1 MRTSACCCARAV
13 ALLGLVAGL
22 GLAMLDPAQSRAD
35 AMRRSRELGVA
46 ALPPHAKSA
55 IERRDNPM
63 IERERAPTRGKPA
76 EPQRA

>member
-22 GLAMLDPAQSRAD
+22 GLAMLNPVQSRAD

-55 IERRDNPM
+55 IERRGH
-63 IERERAPTRGKPA
+63 RERAPTRGKPA